1 MKRMYRYVI
10 TKDCKIKTPHVDN
23 ISQIKW
29 SSQQFKD
36 HIVTV
41 SEYPTGLILR
51 VTQFSDHAEIES
63 NREFT
68 DNGDGTISV
77 SES

>member
-1 MKRMYRYVI
+1 MYHYVI
-10 TKDCKIKTPHVDN
+10 TRDCKIKTPHVDDM
-23 ISQIKW
+23 SQIKR

-36 HIVTV
+36 HLVTV

-51 VTQFSDHAEIES
+51 VTQFSDRAEIES
-63 NREFT
+63 NRKFI
-68 DNGDGTISV
+68 DNGDGTISI

>member
-1 MKRMYRYVI
+1 MYHYVI
-10 TKDCKIKTPHVDN
+10 KNDCRIKTPHVDDM
-23 ISQIKW
+23 SQIKR

-51 VTQFSDHAEIES
+51 VTQFSDRAEIES
-63 NREFT
+63 NREFIE
-68 DNGDGTISV
+68 NGDGTISV
-77 SES
+77 SEL